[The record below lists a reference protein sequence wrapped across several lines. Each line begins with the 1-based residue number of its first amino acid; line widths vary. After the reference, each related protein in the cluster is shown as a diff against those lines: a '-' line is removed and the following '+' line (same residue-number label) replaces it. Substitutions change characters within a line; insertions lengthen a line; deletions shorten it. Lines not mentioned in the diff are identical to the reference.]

1 MASSTSLRRINSSR
15 SNTVS
20 VAGVTTTTTTAS
32 AKTLIPLSDNN
43 NNKKPIGNGKENP
56 RSVSRTRNSVIP
68 QKPRQLPIP
77 AIEKPTK
84 EFNDSK
90 VRRSTSSLPRGRSS
104 SPNDF
109 TRILSDFR
117 NNKDNRDRMPRV
129 SVSDNHRSSVKPLEN
144 VGRNDFNKGKDFPSS
159 SRVVDKSQPKKANF
173 CSNLKDNEKTESMR
187 PKEGVTESLSS
198 NVKPVERNFDV
209 FKRLSSSKG
218 GEVSLSSGL
227 IKIGGKVGNSSAM
240 DGCKEKGNMNTEDKV
255 EESRIATSRVFLRS
269 GSTGSVGVN
278 FKPQGSKGWNS
289 SKFVDSIKEK
299 GNAEE
304 EKFVKASGK
313 YQSKLH
319 EKLAF
324 LEGKVKR
331 IASDIKR
338 TKDMLDMNNPD
349 GSKVIISDIQDKISG
364 IEKAMVHVIT
374 DDSSSSIVSKAVES
388 DGLNSKCSEHS
399 EIEQVGQLKNSVKRS
414 NHEDLEARLFPHHKL
429 LKGQTSWSTSSASG
443 QSDRPHLPEVTG
455 DSKPKNVPLSP
466 IDDNPIALE
475 FLASLHNDKPKEI
488 TQNDY
493 VVEYYEVH
501 EMDGAET
508 SASQDNLKAVGG
520 RNRDGNATLIA
531 NEVIGDIE
539 NQENKPTMAVVDEI
553 EDMRVDQLHEIGRKA
568 STGGWFVSE
577 GESVL
582 LAHEDGSCSFYDI
595 TNSEEKAE
603 YKPPAGLSPN
613 LWGDC
618 WLIRAAGADGCSG
631 RYVVAA
637 SSGNALE
644 SGFCS
649 WDFYTRDV
657 RAFHVEDAT
666 VKSSR
671 TVLGPLPSIGL
682 YRRSGSSTIMV
693 PENRQWW
700 YRPCGPLLVSTA
712 SGQKA
717 VKMYD
722 IRDGDEVMKW
732 ELQKPVAVMDYS
744 SPLQWRDRGKVVL
757 AEAESVSLW
766 DVNSL
771 TPQALLSVSSNG
783 QQISALHVHNT
794 DAELGGGV
802 RRRVS
807 SVEGNDGV
815 FCTQESISVLDLRLP
830 SGVGLKVSKHG
841 VNVQSISSRGDSI
854 FLGCTDGQLLTVSG
868 KAHSRIQQYSLRKG
882 TLLSTYALPESNAHS
897 HYTAISQVWGNTNVV
912 MGVCGLGLFVFDT
925 LQQEEGESSS
935 LPVDYTKTQQ
945 IRDVIGPNDLYSPSF
960 DYSSSRVLVISRD
973 RPAFWRYLL

>member
-1 MASSTSLRRINSSR
+1 MASSTSLRRTNSNR
-15 SNTVS
+15 TNNMA
-20 VAGVTTTTTTAS
+20 VAGVTTATTAS
-32 AKTLIPLSDNN
+32 SKTLISISD
-43 NNKKPIGNGKENP
+43 NNKKPTGTGKENP
-56 RSVSRTRNSVIP
+56 RSISRTRNSVIP
-68 QKPRQLPIP
+68 QKPRQRPIP

-90 VRRSTSSLPRGRSS
+90 VRRSTSSVPRGRSS

-129 SVSDNHRSSVKPLEN
+129 SVSDNLRSTNKTLEN
-144 VGRNDFNKGKDFPSS
+144 VGRNDIVGYGKGKDFSSS
-159 SRVVDKSQPKKANF
+159 SRVLDKSQPKKANF
-173 CSNLKDNEKTESMR
+173 CSNLKDNEKSMR
-187 PKEGVTESLSS
+187 PKDGVTESLSS
-198 NVKPVERNFDV
+198 NVKPVERSFDV
-209 FKRLSSSKG
+209 FKRLSGSKG
-218 GEVSLSSGL
+218 GEVNLSSGL
-227 IKIGGKVGNSSAM
+227 IKIGGKVENSSATE
-240 DGCKEKGNMNTEDKV
+240 GCKEKGNIVVNAEGKL
-255 EESRIATSRVFLRS
+255 EASRIGISRVFVSS

-278 FKPQGSKGWNS
+278 LKPQGSKGWNS
-289 SKFVDSIKEK
+289 SKFVDSVKEK

-304 EKFVKASGK
+304 EKGVKLSGK

-374 DDSSSSIVSKAVES
+374 DDSSSLIASKAVES
-388 DGLNSKCSEHS
+388 DGLNSKSLEHN
-399 EIEQVGQLKNSVKRS
+399 EIVQVGQLKNSVKRL
-414 NHEDLEARLFPHHKL
+414 NHEDIEARLFPHHKL
-429 LKGQTSWSTSSASG
+429 LEGQTSWSTSSASG

-455 DSKPKNVPLSP
+455 DSKLENVPLSP

-475 FLASLHNDKPKEI
+475 FLASLHKGKPKEI

-493 VVEYYEVH
+493 IVEYYEVH

-508 SASQDNLKAVGG
+508 SASQDKSKAVGS
-520 RNRDGNATLIA
+520 RNRDGDATLIA
-531 NEVIGDIE
+531 DEVIEDIE
-539 NQENKPTMAVVDEI
+539 NQENKSTMALVEEI

-603 YKPPAGLSPN
+603 YNPPAGLSPN

-657 RAFHVEDAT
+657 RAFHLEDAT

-682 YRRSGSSTIMV
+682 YRRSASSTIMV

-717 VKMYD
+717 VKVYD

-783 QQISALHVHNT
+783 RQISALHVHNT

-815 FCTQESISVLDLRLP
+815 FCTQESICVLDFRLP

-841 VNVQSISSRGDSI
+841 LNVQSISSRGDSI
-854 FLGCTDGQLLTVSG
+854 FLGCTDGQLSTVSG

-882 TLLSTYALPESNAHS
+882 TILSTYALPESNSHF

-935 LPVDYTKTQQ
+935 LAVDYMKTQQ
-945 IRDVIGPNDLYSPSF
+945 TRDVIGPNDLYSPSF

>member
-1 MASSTSLRRINSSR
+1 MASSTSLRRTNSNR
-15 SNTVS
+15 TNNMA
-20 VAGVTTTTTTAS
+20 VAGVTSATTAS
-32 AKTLIPLSDNN
+32 SKTLVSISD
-43 NNKKPIGNGKENP
+43 NNKKPTGTGKENP
-56 RSVSRTRNSVIP
+56 RSISRTRNSVIP

-84 EFNDSK
+84 EFSDSK
-90 VRRSTSSLPRGRSS
+90 VRRSTSSVPRGRSS

-129 SVSDNHRSSVKPLEN
+129 SVSDNHRSTNKTLEN
-144 VGRNDFNKGKDFPSS
+144 VGRNDIVGYGKGKDFSSS
-159 SRVVDKSQPKKANF
+159 SRVLDKSQPKKANF
-173 CSNLKDNEKTESMR
+173 CSNLKDNEKIMR
-187 PKEGVTESLSS
+187 PKDGVSESLSS
-198 NVKPVERNFDV
+198 NVKPVERSFDV

-218 GEVSLSSGL
+218 GEVNLSSGL
-227 IKIGGKVGNSSAM
+227 IKIGGKVGNSSATE
-240 DGCKEKGNMNTEDKV
+240 GCKEKGNIVVNTEDKL
-255 EESRIATSRVFLRS
+255 EESRIGISRVFVRS

-278 FKPQGSKGWNS
+278 LKPQGSKGWNS
-289 SKFVDSIKEK
+289 SKFVDSVIEK

-304 EKFVKASGK
+304 EKGVKLSGK

-364 IEKAMVHVIT
+364 IEKAMVHVIA
-374 DDSSSSIVSKAVES
+374 DDSSSLIVPKAVES
-388 DGLNSKCSEHS
+388 DGLNSKCLEHS
-399 EIEQVGQLKNSVKRS
+399 EIEQVGQLKNSVKRL
-414 NHEDLEARLFPHHKL
+414 NHEDIEARLFPHHKL

-455 DSKPKNVPLSP
+455 DSKLENVPLSP
-466 IDDNPIALE
+466 IDDNPVALE
-475 FLASLHNDKPKEI
+475 FLASLHKGKPKEI

-493 VVEYYEVH
+493 VVDYYEVH

-508 SASQDNLKAVGG
+508 SASQDKSKAVGS
-520 RNRDGNATLIA
+520 RNRDEDATLIA
-531 NEVIGDIE
+531 DEVIEDIE
-539 NQENKPTMAVVDEI
+539 NQENQPTMALVEEI

-582 LAHEDGSCSFYDI
+582 LAHEDDSCSFYDI

-603 YKPPAGLSPN
+603 YNPPAGLSPN

-657 RAFHVEDAT
+657 RAFHLEDAT

-682 YRRSGSSTIMV
+682 YRRSASSTIMV

-717 VKMYD
+717 VKVYD

-783 QQISALHVHNT
+783 RQISALHVHNT

-815 FCTQESISVLDLRLP
+815 FCTQESICVLDFRLP

-841 VNVQSISSRGDSI
+841 LNVQSISSRGDSI
-854 FLGCTDGQLLTVSG
+854 FLGCTDGQLSTVSG

-882 TLLSTYALPESNAHS
+882 TLLSTYALPESNAHF

-935 LPVDYTKTQQ
+935 LAVDYMKTQQ